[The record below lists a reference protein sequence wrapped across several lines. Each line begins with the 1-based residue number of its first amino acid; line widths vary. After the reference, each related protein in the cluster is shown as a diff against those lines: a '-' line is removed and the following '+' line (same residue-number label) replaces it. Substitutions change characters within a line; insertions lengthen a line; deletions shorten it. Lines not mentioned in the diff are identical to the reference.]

1 MQISD
6 TFVGLFAS
14 MHILYDAGLMLIL
27 IHTFSQIFNYDCLN
41 RVKIRKKQY
50 YRKHAFFTAYMQA

>member
-6 TFVGLFAS
+6 TFVGLLAT

-27 IHTFSQIFNYDCLN
+27 IHTFSQIINHDSL

-50 YRKHAFFTAYMQA
+50 YREHASFTAYMQA